1 MDKECLSGEG
11 RLRRTVK
18 LCGNGILSRGNTS
31 VVTKEQSESQW
42 LEHSEEGHGER
53 GGSTRPASFTAPAV
67 HLPEPN
73 APDSLAAVA
82 LAAGLE
88 FSKIEQPPALQR
100 HLKHV
105 SDTIDVYCQAGRN
118 LRNRC
123 TQLVLL
129 LLGGNLG
136 PRG

>member
-11 RLRRTVK
+11 RLRGTVK

-42 LEHSEEGHGER
+42 LEQSEEGHGER
-53 GGSTRPASFTAPAV
+53 GGSTGPASLTAPAV